1 MPREA
6 AYRRFLVMGRDKIC
20 RRTAKVETSYSFHY
34 ALNNRQEFFIILK
47 MGNCSISYSFE
58 ENCLFSGSPKGAGA
72 SEEVYTLVETAKYNG
87 LDAMKSI

>member
-1 MPREA
+1 MK
-6 AYRRFLVMGRDKIC
+6 LH
-20 RRTAKVETSYSFHY
+20 TAFHY

-72 SEEVYTLVETAKYNG
+72 SEEVYTLVETAKYKG
-87 LDAMKSI
+87 RDAMKSI

>member
-1 MPREA
+1 
-6 AYRRFLVMGRDKIC
+6 MGRDKIC
-20 RRTAKVETSYSFHY
+20 RRTAKVETSYSFP
-34 ALNNRQEFFIILK
+34 LCPEQSSGIFWIILK